1 MYPDCVGW
9 PRICTV
15 WLEAGL
21 LILLVLLQA
30 GFFALL
36 WYQGRRL
43 RRDLIT
49 QANTVPALLTTS
61 ILGKI
66 EHRLDALDERLRRL
80 DEHSRSMTR
89 TVPPAAAP
97 APAGPVLHAVM
108 HNYELA
114 QQLARDGSALEVLME
129 RCGLSR
135 NEAELVQRLYAG
147 RS

>member
-1 MYPDCVGW
+1 M
-9 PRICTV
+9 
-15 WLEAGL
+15 WLEAAL

-30 GFFALL
+30 GSFALL

-49 QANTVPALLTTS
+49 QANNVPALLTTS
-61 ILGKI
+61 TLGKI
-66 EHRLDALDERLRRL
+66 EHRLDALDERLRRI
-80 DEHSRSMTR
+80 DERSRSVTR
-89 TVPPAAAP
+89 TLPLTPAP
-97 APAGPVLHAVM
+97 APTGPVQHAVM

-114 QQLARDGSALEVLME
+114 QQLAREGSALEVLME

-135 NEAELVQRLYAG
+135 NEAELVQRLYAD